1 MLHHVDR
8 EFGKFV
14 QQFRLFTQLNN
25 RCPCNCIHVYLL
37 REITTTS
44 DKGLAG
50 SRFVAY
56 GWKPVLGDSSRLAQT
71 SAVVV
76 QVVPVQ
82 VAPDPPSLLEAR
94 PPPCPQD
101 DEDAYVAIGS

>member
-1 MLHHVDR
+1 MAEHLDT
-8 EFGKFV
+8 EFGKCAQQCRFV
-14 QQFRLFTQLNN
+14 TQLSN
-25 RCPCNCIHVYLL
+25 RCICNFIHIYLL

-56 GWKPVLGDSSRLAQT
+56 GWKPVLADSNRLAQT

-76 QVVPVQ
+76 QVLPVQ
-82 VAPDPPSLLEAR
+82 VPPDPPGWLEA
-94 PPPCPQD
+94 P
-101 DEDAYVAIGS
+101 V